1 MAKKEFEELGMP
13 VLDILKEECE
23 QIKASA
29 LELLDDEQAGK
40 CSALIEEYSYV
51 PYDYGIEGIADTGLP
66 WIPLNRVAMIKN
78 LGKVFEIEMTIYDAS
93 DIDEPSLKYINYIIN
108 CRYLP
113 GAGRIFLGKKSGELN
128 RFIGW
133 MTVYKLAGGKE
144 FAENSNEYIMNMSED
159 EETLEIRNKW
169 HDIMEL
175 AVTEFNISKMSYAV
189 WLQNLYVKRVYEG
202 NVILSSDDNNVC
214 TCMKHIE
221 TKYGPLIKT
230 ALNMVTGKEYEVFFD
245 IGEDSDAAGQIKRR
259 GDIESCNVLVGDGT
273 LVDVGQTLSI
283 DGSEDLSSVIMFGKG
298 GCVFEIQLKRPDSC
312 FFEGKEPYIIEV
324 VGQGPSTSYTGGGKI
339 KFWDASGSDYELK
352 IIDEEKKRYFVLFF
366 SENPQITKIE
376 WTYFSQ
382 HVLE

>member
-1 MAKKEFEELGMP
+1 
-13 VLDILKEECE
+13 
-23 QIKASA
+23 
-29 LELLDDEQAGK
+29 
-40 CSALIEEYSYV
+40 
-51 PYDYGIEGIADTGLP
+51 
-66 WIPLNRVAMIKN
+66 
-78 LGKVFEIEMTIYDAS
+78 
-93 DIDEPSLKYINYIIN
+93 
-108 CRYLP
+108 
-113 GAGRIFLGKKSGELN
+113 
-128 RFIGW
+128 
-133 MTVYKLAGGKE
+133 
-144 FAENSNEYIMNMSED
+144 
-159 EETLEIRNKW
+159 
-169 HDIMEL
+169 
-175 AVTEFNISKMSYAV
+175 
-189 WLQNLYVKRVYEG
+189 
-202 NVILSSDDNNVC
+202 
-214 TCMKHIE
+214 MKHIE

-245 IGEDSDAAGQIKRR
+245 IGEDSDVAGQIKRR

-339 KFWDASGSDYELK
+339 TFWDASDNDYELK